1 VNKIDAAR
9 KQIELSIRLLFQN
22 EDPIG
27 IHALSAAGF
36 RIFRDLISIKP
47 DNQINQYFKTIIKP
61 GMEGKFWKLF
71 NRTANFLK
79 HAEKDPHATLEN
91 VPEEINDGLIILA
104 CFYYKELGYEWTPE
118 MVAFIMWYMV
128 LHPEFA
134 ELMTND
140 QIIHDVI
147 AEEQNTIRAISRSEQ
162 LNFGKFLF
170 DIAMKKIS

>member
-1 VNKIDAAR
+1 
-9 KQIELSIRLLFQN
+9 
-22 EDPIG
+22 
-27 IHALSAAGF
+27 
-36 RIFRDLISIKP
+36 
-47 DNQINQYFKTIIKP
+47 
-61 GMEGKFWKLF
+61 MEGKFWKLF